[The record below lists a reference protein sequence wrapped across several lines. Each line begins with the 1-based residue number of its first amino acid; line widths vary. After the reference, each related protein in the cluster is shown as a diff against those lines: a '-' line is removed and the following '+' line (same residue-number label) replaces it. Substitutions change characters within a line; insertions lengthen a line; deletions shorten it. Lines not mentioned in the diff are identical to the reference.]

1 MSRLKEIQIN
11 PFQLKRLLN
20 KEQWKDYNY
29 LLEQGVFCSTCG
41 GRAIKGI
48 KVAEIYLTNLNDILV
63 RGTCKVC
70 GGKVARIMEFG
81 EDKVFFEMA
90 NAFRASLED

>member
-1 MSRLKEIQIN
+1 MSRLKKIQIN

-20 KEQWKDYNY
+20 NERWKDYNY

-63 RGTCKVC
+63 RGICKVC
-70 GGKVARIMEFG
+70 GGKVARVMEFG
-81 EDKVFFEMA
+81 EDEKFFVQA
-90 NAFRASLED
+90 NAFRATLEE